1 MGLKNRDNESV
12 KRFSKGMLQRL
23 GLAQALL
30 HEPDV
35 IFLDEPTDGLDPV
48 GRTQVRTVLQDLRDQ
63 GRTIFLNSHLLQEV
77 ELVCDRVAI
86 MDRGNLR
93 YVGTIED
100 LTPTEEAQLALECA
114 VPWTRFDQRSRLAA
128 CWKSVATATNTR

>member
-1 MGLKNRDNESV
+1 M
-12 KRFSKGMLQRL
+12 
-23 GLAQALL
+23 
-30 HEPDV
+30 

-100 LTPTEEAQLALECA
+100 LTPTEEAQLARVRWSPGRDSISA
-114 VPWTRFDQRSRLAA
+114 RASPPAGSQ
-128 CWKSVATATNTR
+128 